1 MSSIVLASRP
11 RVRACRLASASY
23 SSTKGTDTLI
33 SNALAP
39 SIDNSLNEAPRRER
53 RAEMNTLVSM
63 TIRNFG
69 TLVLY
74 AIPASH
80 GASQP
85 MPLRNSQIVQP
96 YRQRIPDLQHRL
108 QQLARFRGI
117 ACHLDPDWVSPS
129 RSRS

>member
-11 RVRACRLASASY
+11 RARACRLASASY

-33 SNALAP
+33 SNALPP

-63 TIRNFG
+63 TIRDFG

-80 GASQP
+80 GASEAI
-85 MPLRNSQIVQP
+85 PLRNSQGVRP
-96 YRQRIPDLQHRL
+96 RRQRIAGLQH
-108 QQLARFRGI
+108 
-117 ACHLDPDWVSPS
+117 
-129 RSRS
+129 